1 VSDSADPNMKRI
13 APTLLGAI
21 DRAVALCSRTLSFS
35 NEGAPAPELKHF
47 DLAGLVSDI
56 ATEISAREN
65 QSGMIENSVACDLHI
80 FADRDQ
86 LYRVLSNLVLNA
98 FQAGATKV
106 VVMAQGDAEMRSI
119 EVADNGPGLPA
130 KVREHLFQ
138 PFQGSSRVGGTGLG
152 LAIARDL
159 MRGHGGDAEL
169 ARSGEDGTIF
179 VLRLPV
185 EEKRE
190 RVRFGRAVQT
200 GTAEPGSPANA
211 AE

>member
-86 LYRVLSNLVLNA
+86 LSRVLSNLVLNA
-98 FQAGATKV
+98 FQAGATQV
-106 VVMAQGDAEMRSI
+106 VVMAQADAEMRSI
-119 EVADNGPGLPA
+119 EVADNGPAVSAVRASGSRLRAISCAVTAAMLNWREAARTARHSCSGCRWRRNESVCVSGGRCRLALPS
-130 KVREHLFQ
+130 
-138 PFQGSSRVGGTGLG
+138 QGHQR
-152 LAIARDL
+152 
-159 MRGHGGDAEL
+159 MRRNSA
-169 ARSGEDGTIF
+169 
-179 VLRLPV
+179 LR
-185 EEKRE
+185 RN
-190 RVRFGRAVQT
+190 
-200 GTAEPGSPANA
+200 PGAFIYLKDN
-211 AE
+211 

>member
-1 VSDSADPNMKRI
+1 L
-13 APTLLGAI
+13 T
-21 DRAVALCSRTLSFS
+21 
-35 NEGAPAPELKHF
+35 HF

-56 ATEISAREN
+56 ATEISARDN
-65 QSGMIENSVACDLHI
+65 QSGMIENSVPRELHI

-106 VVMAQGDAEMRSI
+106 AVTAQADAEMTSI

-130 KVREHLFQ
+130 KVREHLFE
-138 PFQGSSRVGGTGLG
+138 PFQGSTRVGGTGLG

-159 MRGHGGDAEL
+159 MRGHGGDAAL
-169 ARSGEDGTIF
+169 ARSDEDGTTF

-190 RVRFGRAVQT
+190 RVRFGRTSQT
-200 GTAEPGSPANA
+200 SGTETGPPANA

>member
-1 VSDSADPNMKRI
+1 MKRI

-86 LYRVLSNLVLNA
+86 LSRVLSNLVLNA
-98 FQAGATKV
+98 F
-106 VVMAQGDAEMRSI
+106 
-119 EVADNGPGLPA
+119 
-130 KVREHLFQ
+130 
-138 PFQGSSRVGGTGLG
+138 
-152 LAIARDL
+152 
-159 MRGHGGDAEL
+159 
-169 ARSGEDGTIF
+169 
-179 VLRLPV
+179 
-185 EEKRE
+185 
-190 RVRFGRAVQT
+190 
-200 GTAEPGSPANA
+200 
-211 AE
+211 